1 MFWYAFRSLKHNT
14 LRSALTVLGI
24 VIGIAAVVS
33 LISLSQGLSFT
44 INEMISAFG
53 TNNVM
58 VMPGSLESQMGG
70 GGAPTGRPVSGRL
83 FEKDIS
89 TLQGVAGVGDITGYL
104 MNSQSVRFREEE
116 LRVSLMGVEPD
127 ALFRIYKD
135 FYVLREGRFPRDN
148 DRNVMLLGANIAD
161 ETFERKISVGQ
172 FLYVGPEEKKFRV
185 IGILEKKG
193 GLEGEDNDNAII
205 VHFDDLNGLS
215 TTTLSKNEVN
225 GIIFRVKDGFNVSQV
240 AEAAE
245 IKLAAAHHL
254 RVEDKDFAMMTSES
268 MMEQMGAITDLLSLF
283 LAVISSI
290 SLVVGGVGVMNT
302 MYMAVMERTREIGTL
317 KAIGA
322 SDSAVLALFVVE
334 SGLLGMLGGIIGI
347 LIGGF
352 VALIVI
358 LVGFDAVFDLQLIL
372 FALSFSFG
380 VGIIS
385 GFLPAWD
392 ASKLPPIE
400 ALRYE

>member
-1 MFWYAFRSLKHNT
+1 MFWYAFRSLKYNT

-44 INEMISAFG
+44 INEMMGAFG

-58 VMPGSLESQMGG
+58 VMPGSLESQFGG

-89 TLQGVAGVGDITGYL
+89 TLQGVAGVGDITGYI
-104 MNSQSVRFREEE
+104 MNSQTLRFREEE
-116 LRVSLMGVEPD
+116 LKVSLMGVNPD

-148 DRNVMLLGANIAD
+148 DRNVVLLGANIAD
-161 ETFERKISVGQ
+161 STFEGKISVGQ
-172 FLYVGPEEKKFRV
+172 FIYVGPEEKKFRV
-185 IGILEKKG
+185 VGILEKKG
-193 GLEGEDNDNAII
+193 GLEGEDNDNAAI
-205 VHFDDLNGLS
+205 VHFDDLKGLS
-215 TTTLSKNEVN
+215 TTTLSKNEIN
-225 GIIFRVKDGFNVSQV
+225 GIIFQVKEGFNVSRV
-240 AEAAE
+240 AKEAE

-254 RVEDKDFAMMTSES
+254 RAEDKDFAMITSES
-268 MMEQMGAITDLLSLF
+268 MMEQMGAITGLLSLF

-322 SDSAVLALFVVE
+322 SDNAVLALFVVE

-358 LVGFDAVFDLQLIL
+358 VAGFYAVFDLQLIL
-372 FALSFSFG
+372 FALFFSFAVG
-380 VGIIS
+380 VIS
-385 GFLPAWD
+385 GLFPAWD